1 MELFG
6 ALILACP
13 GHVGMPTL
21 TQSWTQQVTKEAGQ
35 TTLDLKQ
42 RPEKGHALG
51 AK

>member
-13 GHVGMPTL
+13 GHLGML
-21 TQSWTQQVTKEAGQ
+21 TFTQFWTQHVTKEAGQ

-42 RPEKGHALG
+42 RPSKGAH
-51 AK
+51 